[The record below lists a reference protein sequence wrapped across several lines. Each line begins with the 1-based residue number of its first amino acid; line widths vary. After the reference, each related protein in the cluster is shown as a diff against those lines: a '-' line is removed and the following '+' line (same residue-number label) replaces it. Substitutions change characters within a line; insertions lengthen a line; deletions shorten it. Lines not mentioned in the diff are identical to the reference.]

1 MDEESAIAWIR
12 RSFDPLEHVVTDGNW
27 FFFFDPDHMFPF
39 ATIVT
44 SDVYD
49 QESDLGRPGVYR
61 LNVGVG
67 KEAWIRRF
75 GQPTKRV
82 QGEHG
87 LGSGTDA
94 EWDFT
99 ALDTVM
105 PHPVYGRQHW
115 LCVLNPSEATFE
127 SIKPA
132 LKEAYRIDR
141 DRSLRKRAGTQ
152 APESARSSS
161 SGATR
166 WEG

>member
-1 MDEESAIAWIR
+1 VDEESVISWIR
-12 RSFDPLEHVVTDGNW
+12 GSFDPLEHVVTDGNS

-44 SDVYD
+44 NDLYD
-49 QESDLGRPGVYR
+49 QASDLGRPGVIR

-67 KEAWIRRF
+67 RESWVRRF
-75 GQPTKRV
+75 GEPTKRV
-82 QGEHG
+82 QGEYG

-115 LCVLNPSEATFE
+115 LCVLNPSESTFA
-127 SIKPA
+127 SIQPD
-132 LKEAYRIDR
+132 LEEAYRIDR
-141 DRSLRKRAGTQ
+141 DRSLRKRAGTR
-152 APESARSSS
+152 AAESARRSS
-161 SGATR
+161 SGATG